1 MYCEKCGSKNEMTS
15 EFCTNCGNKLNKEL
29 SNTNV
34 NNTTVINTEEEKNT
48 FGWGVLGFFI
58 PIVGLILFICWKKDR
73 PKASKSAGIGAL
85 VSVIAYVLLIILIIV
100 IAFIVGL
107 SSAKD
112 STDYTGT
119 DIDNYKDNYD
129 YDYDSDDD
137 NDNDD
142 YDTDIKEEN
151 KTVNAGEVFEF
162 SNMQIS
168 IGTDYTFTTL
178 NSSDSTKNGMTLVK
192 LPITVKILSNDENH
206 LNMFYSNIYDPSDK
220 KLTKQSTYFDDTIDY
235 ADDLKSGESYTKYY
249 YFEYTTDGTY
259 KVKFN
264 NYTSKIDVNVA
275 IKK

>member
-34 NNTTVINTEEEKNT
+34 NNTSVINTEEEKNT

-85 VSVIAYVLLIILIIV
+85 VSVIANVLLSILIIV
-100 IAFIVGL
+100 IGFIVGF
-107 SSAKD
+107 SSVKNFN
-112 STDYTGT
+112 DYTGT
-119 DIDNYKDNYD
+119 NIDNYKDNYD
-129 YDYDSDDD
+129 YD
-137 NDNDD
+137 NDD
-142 YDTDIKEEN
+142 YDTDTDSKEES
-151 KTVNAGEVFEF
+151 KTVNTGEAFEF
-162 SNMQIS
+162 SNMQIT

-178 NSSDSTKNGMTLVK
+178 NSTDSTKNGMTLVK
-192 LPITVKILSNDENH
+192 LPIIVKNLSNDENH

-220 KLTKQSTYFDDTIDY
+220 KLTKQSSYFDDTIDY
-235 ADDLKSGESYTKYY
+235 ADDLKSGETYTKYY

>member
-15 EFCTNCGNKLNKEL
+15 DFCTNCGNKLNKEL

-34 NNTTVINTEEEKNT
+34 NNTTVINLEEEKNT

-85 VSVIAYVLLIILIIV
+85 VSVIA
-100 IAFIVGL
+100 
-107 SSAKD
+107 
-112 STDYTGT
+112 
-119 DIDNYKDNYD
+119 N
-129 YDYDSDDD
+129 
-137 NDNDD
+137 D
-142 YDTDIKEEN
+142 YDTDTDSREES

-162 SNMQIS
+162 SNMQIT
-168 IGTDYTFTTL
+168 IGTDYAFTTL

-192 LPITVKILSNDENH
+192 LPITVKNLSNDENH

-220 KLTKQSTYFDDTIDY
+220 KLTKQSSYFDDTIDY

-264 NYTSKIDVNVA
+264 NYTSKIDVNVKV
-275 IKK
+275 KK

>member
-29 SNTNV
+29 ANTNV
-34 NNTTVINTEEEKNT
+34 NNTTVTNTEEKNT

-85 VSVIAYVLLIILIIV
+85 VSVIAYVLLIILVIV
-100 IAFIVGL
+100 IGFIVGF
-107 SSAKD
+107 SAVKD
-112 STDYTGT
+112 SSNYTGT
-119 DIDNYKDNYD
+119 DIDNYGSYD
-129 YDYDSDDD
+129 YDD
-137 NDNDD
+137 DD
-142 YDTDIKEEN
+142 YDTDSKEES

-162 SNMQIS
+162 SNMQII

-178 NSSDSTKNGMTLVK
+178 NNSDSAKNGITLVK
-192 LPITVKILSNDENH
+192 LPITVKNLSNDENH
-206 LNMFYSNIYDPSDK
+206 LNMFYSDIYDPSDK
-220 KLTKQSTYFDDTIDY
+220 KLTKESTYFDDTIDY

-264 NYTSKIDVNVA
+264 NFTSKIDVNVA

>member
-15 EFCTNCGNKLNKEL
+15 DFCTNCGNKLNKEL

-85 VSVIAYVLLIILIIV
+85 VSVIANVLLSILIIV
-100 IAFIVGL
+100 IGFIVGF
-107 SSAKD
+107 SAVKD
-112 STDYTGT
+112 SSDYTGT
-119 DIDNYKDNYD
+119 NIDNYKDNYD
-129 YDYDSDDD
+129 YD
-137 NDNDD
+137 NDD
-142 YDTDIKEEN
+142 YDTDTDSKEES

-162 SNMQIS
+162 SNMQIT
-168 IGTDYTFTTL
+168 IGTDYAFTTL

-192 LPITVKILSNDENH
+192 LPITVKNLSNDENH

-220 KLTKQSTYFDDTIDY
+220 KLTKQSSYFDDTIDY

-264 NYTSKIDVNVA
+264 NYTSKIDVNVKV
-275 IKK
+275 KK

>member
-15 EFCTNCGNKLNKEL
+15 EFCTNCGNKLNKEF
-29 SNTNV
+29 SNT
-34 NNTTVINTEEEKNT
+34 TIINSEEEKNT
-48 FGWGVLGFFI
+48 FGWGVLGFFV
-58 PIVGLILFICWKKDR
+58 PIAGLILFIIWKKDR
-73 PKASKSAGIGAL
+73 PKASKSAGIWAL
-85 VSVIAYVLLIILIIV
+85 VSVVARVLSSILIILIG
-100 IAFIVGL
+100 FIVGF
-107 SSAKD
+107 SEDND
-112 STDYTGT
+112 SYNYKES

-129 YDYDSDDD
+129 Y
-137 NDNDD
+137 NDD
-142 YDTDIKEEN
+142 YDTDSKEEN

-162 SNMQIS
+162 SNMQII

-192 LPITVKILSNDENH
+192 LPITIKNLSNDENH

-220 KLTKQSTYFDDTIDY
+220 KLTKQSSYFDDTIDY

-264 NYTSKIDVNVA
+264 NYTSKIDVNVK

>member
-15 EFCTNCGNKLNKEL
+15 DFCTNCGNKLNKEL
-29 SNTNV
+29 SN
-34 NNTTVINTEEEKNT
+34 NTTTIVNSEEENNT

-85 VSVIAYVLLIILIIV
+85 ASIIAKLLLTILIVV
-100 IAFIVGL
+100 ITFMIGF
-107 SSAKD
+107 SSVKD
-112 STDYTGT
+112 LINYTGT

-129 YDYDSDDD
+129 Y
-137 NDNDD
+137 NDD
-142 YDTDIKEEN
+142 YDTDTDSKEES
-151 KTVNAGEVFEF
+151 KTVNAGEMFEF
-162 SNMQIS
+162 SNMQIT

-178 NSSDSTKNGMTLVK
+178 NSSNSTKNGMILVK
-192 LPITVKILSNDENH
+192 LPITVKNLSNDENH

-220 KLTKQSTYFDDTIDY
+220 KLTKQSSYFDDTIDS

-249 YFEYTTDGTY
+249 YFEYTTDGIY

-264 NYTSKIDVNVA
+264 NYTSKIDVNVEV
-275 IKK
+275 KK

>member
-1 MYCEKCGSKNEMTS
+1 MYCEKCGSKNEITS
-15 EFCTNCGNKLNKEL
+15 DFCTNCGNKLNKEL
-29 SNTNV
+29 FN
-34 NNTTVINTEEEKNT
+34 NNTTIVSSEEEKNT

-58 PIVGLILFICWKKDR
+58 PIVGLILFISWKKDR

-85 VSVIAYVLLIILIIV
+85 VSVIANVLLTILIVV
-100 IAFIVGL
+100 IAFIGF
-107 SSAKD
+107 SSVKD

-129 YDYDSDDD
+129 YD
-137 NDNDD
+137 DD
-142 YDTDIKEEN
+142 YDTDTDSKEEN

-162 SNMQIS
+162 SNMQIT

-192 LPITVKILSNDENH
+192 LPITVKNLSNDENH
-206 LNMFYSNIYDPSDK
+206 LNMFYSSIYDPSDK

-264 NYTSKIDVNVA
+264 NYTSQIDVNVS

>member
-15 EFCTNCGNKLNKEL
+15 EFCTNCGNKLNKEF
-29 SNTNV
+29 SNT
-34 NNTTVINTEEEKNT
+34 TIINSEEEKNT
-48 FGWGVLGFFI
+48 FGWGVLGFFV
-58 PIVGLILFICWKKDR
+58 PIAGLILFIIWKKDR

-85 VSVIAYVLLIILIIV
+85 VSVVARVLSSILIILIG
-100 IAFIVGL
+100 FIVGF
-107 SSAKD
+107 SEDND
-112 STDYTGT
+112 SYNYKES

-129 YDYDSDDD
+129 Y
-137 NDNDD
+137 NDD
-142 YDTDIKEEN
+142 YDTDSKEEN

-162 SNMQIS
+162 SNMQIT

-178 NSSDSTKNGMTLVK
+178 NSSNSTKNGMILVK
-192 LPITVKILSNDENH
+192 LPITVKNLSNDENH

-220 KLTKQSTYFDDTIDY
+220 KLTKQSSYFDDTIDY

-264 NYTSKIDVNVA
+264 NYTSKIDVNVEV
-275 IKK
+275 KK

>member
-85 VSVIAYVLLIILIIV
+85 VSVIANVLLIILVIV
-100 IAFIVGL
+100 IGFIVGF
-107 SSAKD
+107 SAVKD
-112 STDYTGT
+112 SSDYTGT
-119 DIDNYKDNYD
+119 NIDNYKDNYD
-129 YDYDSDDD
+129 YD
-137 NDNDD
+137 NDD
-142 YDTDIKEEN
+142 YDTDTDSKEEN

-162 SNMQIS
+162 SNMQII

-192 LPITVKILSNDENH
+192 LPITVKNLSNDENH
-206 LNMFYSNIYDPSDK
+206 LNMFYSNI
-220 KLTKQSTYFDDTIDY
+220 DDTIDY

-264 NYTSKIDVNVA
+264 NYTSKIDVNVKV
-275 IKK
+275 KK

>member
-15 EFCTNCGNKLNKEL
+15 DFCTNCGNKLNKEF
-29 SNTNV
+29 SNV
-34 NNTTVINTEEEKNT
+34 NNTTTIVYAEEEKNT
-48 FGWGVLGFFI
+48 FGWGVLGFFV
-58 PIVGLILFICWKKDR
+58 PIVGLILFISWKKDK
-73 PKASKSAGIGAL
+73 PKASKSAGMGAL
-85 VSVIAYVLLIILIIV
+85 VSVIARVLLAILIIV
-100 IAFIVGL
+100 SAFIVGF
-107 SSAKD
+107 SSVKD

-119 DIDNYKDNYD
+119 DIDNYD
-129 YDYDSDDD
+129 YD
-137 NDNDD
+137 DD
-142 YDTDIKEEN
+142 YDNDSKEEST
-151 KTVNAGEVFEF
+151 TVNAGEVFEF
-162 SNMQIS
+162 SNMQIT

-192 LPITVKILSNDENH
+192 LPITVKNLSNDENH

-264 NYTSKIDVNVA
+264 NYTSKIDVNVEV
-275 IKK
+275 KK